1 MNPGERDVEI
11 MKTIHVKDIVEKLGA
26 TLYGNE
32 NASFEAVFI
41 DSRIVTENSLFI
53 GIKGE
58 HFDGNELYLDAF
70 KNGAHVAVVE
80 NIDIGEVPE
89 GKAVLKVSSTYR
101 AILDLAYYYRKT
113 LDLKIIG
120 ITGSTGKT
128 STKDILHGMLSTK
141 YRVFKTSGN
150 YNNELGLPLMIFS
163 LDDSYDYAILEMGM
177 SAPLEIHNLAR
188 VAQPDIAV
196 ITNIGLSHIEYL
208 GSQENILKAKMEIT
222 DFFSKESLLIVNGD
236 DEYLRTVKD
245 KPYRVL
251 QGGIRNGDYVA
262 KNIRILDESVEFT
275 VNKGKDV
282 IHLEIPGRHN
292 VQNGILCYMVARELG
307 IRDEDLSFVNIMKSS
322 MRMDVIRLEN
332 LTIINDCYNANP
344 DSTKAALDYLENFT
358 GRKVAI
364 IGTMRELGQEALG
377 AHESVARH
385 AGNRNIDVFI
395 AVGEFMEDMT
405 KLYGEESHGFRTF
418 EEAASRI
425 GELIHPGD
433 TVLIKASR
441 GMYFERF
448 IPILEELGG
457 RR

>member
-1 MNPGERDVEI
+1 
-11 MKTIHVKDIVEKLGA
+11 MKTIQVKDIAEKLGA
-26 TLYGNE
+26 TLYG
-32 NASFEAVFI
+32 SPEAGFDAVYI
-41 DSRIVTENSLFI
+41 DSRIVTDNSLFI

-58 HFDGNELYLDAF
+58 HFDGNELYMDAF
-70 KNGAHVAVVE
+70 SKGASVAVVE
-80 NIDIGEVPE
+80 NIEVGEVPQ

-128 STKDILHGMLSTK
+128 STKDILHGMLSKK
-141 YRVFKTSGN
+141 YKVFKTSGN

-196 ITNIGLSHIEYL
+196 ITNIGLSHIEHL

-222 DFFSKESLLIVNGD
+222 DFFSRESLLVLNGD
-236 DEYLRTVKD
+236 DEYLKSVQN
-245 KPYRVL
+245 KPYRIL
-251 QGGIRNGDYVA
+251 YGGLTRGDYIARNLKV
-262 KNIRILDESVEFT
+262 NEDSIEFT
-275 VNKGKDV
+275 VNKNKEV

-292 VQNGILCYMVARELG
+292 IQNGILCYAVARELG
-307 IRDEDLSFVNIMKSS
+307 LKDEDLAHIEIMKSS
-322 MRMDVIRLEN
+322 MRMDLIRMDK
-332 LTIINDCYNANP
+332 LTLINDCYNANP
-344 DSTKAALDYLENFT
+344 DSTKAALDYLDNFS

-364 IGTMRELGQEALG
+364 IGTMKELGTESKEA
-377 AHESVARH
+377 HRSVAYH
-385 AGNRNIDVFI
+385 AKSKHIDLFV
-395 AVGEFMEDMT
+395 AVGQYMDEMVST
-405 KLYGEESHGFRTF
+405 YGSDAVGFRTY
-418 EEAASRI
+418 EEAEEKI
-425 GELIHPGD
+425 GELLRADD

-448 IPILEELGG
+448 IPVLEKLGG
-457 RR
+457 RN

>member
-1 MNPGERDVEI
+1 MNLRERDEET
-11 MKTIHVKDIVEKLGA
+11 MKTIHVKEIADKLGA

-32 NASFEAVFI
+32 NASFDAVFI
-41 DSRIVTENSLFI
+41 DSRVVTENSLFM

-58 HFDGNELYLDAF
+58 HFNGNDLYLDAF
-70 KNGAHVAVVE
+70 RNGASVAVVE
-80 NIDIGEVPE
+80 GIDVTDVPE

-222 DFFSKESLLIVNGD
+222 DFFHKDALLVVNGD
-236 DEYLRTVKD
+236 DEYLRNIKD

-251 QGGIRNGDYVA
+251 HGGTKNGDYVA

-282 IHLEIPGRHN
+282 IRMEIPGRHN
-292 VQNGILCYMVARELG
+292 VQNGILCYIVARELG
-307 IRDEDLSFVNIMKSS
+307 IKDEELSLVRILKSK
-322 MRMDVIRLEN
+322 MRMDVIRLES
-332 LTIINDCYNANP
+332 LTVINDCYNANP
-344 DSTKAALDYLENFT
+344 DSTKAALDYLNNYQ

-364 IGTMRELGQEALG
+364 IGTMRELGQEALA

-385 AGNRNIDVFI
+385 AKNLFIDVFI
-395 AVGEFMEDMT
+395 PVGEYMEEMVDT
-405 KLYGEESHGFRTF
+405 YGEESHGFRTF
-418 EEAASRI
+418 EEAASRLA
-425 GELIHPGD
+425 ELVVPGD

-457 RR
+457 RK